1 MEKFKGKSIEDVLRK
16 QIQKGEYFDNGGS
29 GAKPP
34 GSDGG
39 GGGDGGS
46 GSPDGTGGSEDE
58 SFLGIQ
64 DETLQVILA
73 TGALLS
79 FVRSLSLFIYVYKI
93 NLFCSL
99 RALKHSLFCEQNY
112 GFEN

>member
-34 GSDGG
+34 GGGG

-79 FVRSLSLFIYVYKI
+79 FVCSLSLFMYVYKI
-93 NLFCSL
+93 NL
-99 RALKHSLFCEQNY
+99 KHSLFCVQNY